1 MEEQRFESYKKLIV
15 WQKSIYLVELI
26 YGLTSDFPKNELF
39 GLISQIKRCSISI
52 PSNIAEGFG
61 RRSQKE
67 YLQFYSIAYGSAL
80 ELETQILIAKK
91 LGFGSL
97 NSYQKIEN
105 LLTEIIKMLYV
116 MIYKNNSGFKVTSI
130 KTNH

>member
-97 NSYQKIEN
+97 NSYQQIEN